1 MDELL
6 AQFTME
12 ARRQDSEVYLP
23 KTLFQIIAS
32 LQRHLREMVIDL
44 SNLEPL
50 WECSNQH
57 NCALFALEALE
68 NTRATPS
75 YFLVFS
81 GK

>member
-50 WECSNQH
+50 
-57 NCALFALEALE
+57 
-68 NTRATPS
+68 
-75 YFLVFS
+75 
-81 GK
+81 